1 MSSLSYTIA
10 TALSVKQFKNIG
22 VAFSKILNTVMN
34 LTWEDSKCS
43 ACNYEGMCDENND
56 CVEGMSEY
64 VYKKIKGEIL

>member
-1 MSSLSYTIA
+1 MISKKTDDDVTLFKTIVR
-10 TALSVKQFKNIG
+10 TLNE
-22 VAFSKILNTVMN
+22 LNTVMN